1 MHLDAG
7 YELRYGAT
15 VNWEVQNLDGSDGL
29 WQSMAVYGSLWLWV
43 YHGLISFQLL
53 AILPRIQAQ
62 TNL

>member
-29 WQSMAVYGSLWLWV
+29 WQSMAVYGGLWSV
-43 YHGLISFQLL
+43 VNKALL
-53 AILPRIQAQ
+53 L
-62 TNL
+62 